1 MSLFWGGKK
10 KFGRTQTC
18 HNSSC
23 ANCTLS
29 VNFYPSQ
36 SGFMEMCGWSS
47 KLVSDTGLVYQCQQG
62 PQVQS
67 SWVFGKGEAKKHL
80 SGPLG
85 PFCSFFPGETVWAPC
100 RNRESPTVPSV
111 HPRRR
116 FFTGP
121 SVGAFLP
128 LYLSGDLI
136 KGTEMGPG
144 QFTAFWGLTWSPFQ
158 GKDLYPTK
166 ASNQLRANRL
176 GKMRHPQ
183 TFPVLPVCPP
193 WRNWFANTRAAG
205 AQWNVVRTS
214 GAART
219 QTALLC
225 VLQPSPTSTFLLL
238 DAECFT
244 SSFLIIGA
252 PPLVFYRGW
261 GNEDIW
267 LLW

>member
-1 MSLFWGGKK
+1 
-10 KFGRTQTC
+10 
-18 HNSSC
+18 
-23 ANCTLS
+23 
-29 VNFYPSQ
+29 
-36 SGFMEMCGWSS
+36 MEMCGWSS

-111 HPRRR
+111 HTRRR

-158 GKDLYPTK
+158 GKDLYPAK

-176 GKMRHPQ
+176 GKIRQCSQYALRGGTGLQ
-183 TFPVLPVCPP
+183 TRERQA
-193 WRNWFANTRAAG
+193 RNGKLRG
-205 AQWNVVRTS
+205 RV
-214 GAART
+214 ARLEPK
-219 QTALLC
+219 LLC
-225 VLQPSPTSTFLLL
+225 FVFCNLHPHPLSSCWMPSAL
-238 DAECFT
+238 
-244 SSFLIIGA
+244 
-252 PPLVFYRGW
+252 PPAS
-261 GNEDIW
+261 
-267 LLW
+267 